1 MVPTRLPR
9 CATALLLAAAPLA
22 ALAHTGHA
30 DPTLGFAAGLA
41 HPFGGAD
48 HLLAMLAVGL
58 WSTAA
63 LPAGRRALA
72 PALFVGAM
80 ALAATLAQAGRLAPL
95 HGALEHGAL
104 EALLAASVLLLG
116 ALLVGGARVAPPLG
130 LALSALAGAL
140 HGSAHGL
147 EMAGGLSF
155 AAYAA
160 GFVLASAILHAVGL
174 GTGVMLL
181 RWRGGALRV
190 AGWLVGLTGAAMLA
204 VRL

>member
-58 WSTAA
+58 WSTTA
-63 LPAGRRALA
+63 LPPGRRPLA

-95 HGALEHGAL
+95 HGAL

-190 AGWLVGLTGAAMLA
+190 AGWLVGLAGAAMLA